1 MMAPEPTGTIR
12 IFYCYAREDKA
23 LRNRLE
29 KHLGNLK
36 QQGLIMGWH
45 DYEIS
50 AGKEW
55 EREISDYLNIAHIIL
70 LLVSPS
76 FMHSEYCYSIEMK
89 RALERHDA
97 GKARVIPVLLRPVDG
112 ENAPF
117 SKLQFLP
124 LGGKAITSWR
134 NRDEAFLNVA
144 HGIRKVV
151 QELLQEQSMDEEIT
165 HNNSKRKEAILTG
178 FKDLDHLTGG
188 LQRSDLIIVAAR
200 PSTGKTAFALSI
212 ALNVAIKHAQ
222 SVGIFSLEMSKE
234 QLVQRLISMDTGID
248 QRYLRMGRLEDD
260 EWERVVYTMGT
271 ISEANIWIEDT
282 AHLTTTQLRR
292 KAQQLVNDYKVDLLI
307 VDYVDLMQIEVL
319 QKGYENRVQEGSEM
333 SRWLKIIARE
343 LDVPVLA
350 LVQISHKDAN
360 RWSKIPRLSD
370 IPSSFENNADI
381 VMFIHRDDMYNPET
395 ERKSIAD
402 IIVAKH
408 RHGPLGEIS
417 LYFQPRTICFRD
429 LMLTPPKG
437 DSNSES

>member
-1 MMAPEPTGTIR
+1 MASEQTGTIR

-36 QQGLIMGWH
+36 QQGFIMGWH

-55 EREISDYLNIAHIIL
+55 EREINDYLNIAHIIL

-89 RALERHDA
+89 RALERQDA
-97 GKARVIPVLLRPVDG
+97 GKARVIPVLLRPVDC

-124 LGGKAITSWR
+124 LGCKAITSWR

-165 HNNSKRKEAILTG
+165 HNNSNRKEAILTG
-178 FKDLDHLTGG
+178 FEDLDHLTGG
-188 LQRSDLIIVAAR
+188 FQRSDLIIVAAR

-212 ALNVAIKHAQ
+212 ALNVAFKYAQ

-248 QRYLRMGRLEDD
+248 QRYLRMGRLADD
-260 EWERVVYTMGT
+260 EWERVVYTMST

-307 VDYVDLMQIEVL
+307 VDYVDLMQIEEL
-319 QKGYENRVQEGSEM
+319 QKGYENRVQEGSE

-343 LDVPVLA
+343 LNVPVLA
-350 LVQISHKDAN
+350 LVQISRTVAN

-370 IPSSFENNADI
+370 IPSSFENDADI
-381 VMFIHRDDMYNPET
+381 VMFIHRDDMYNPES
-395 ERKSIAD
+395 ERRNIAD

-417 LYFQPRTICFRD
+417 LYFQQSATRFRD
-429 LMLTPPKG
+429 LMLTPQNG
-437 DSNSES
+437 DSKSED